1 MKIRLEDKVERENDK
16 KLRSLV
22 PSLATG
28 TGIYITSVGYHNDEY
43 DLMLLGLM
51 LSLVGTYEL
60 GKIFYNTFK
69 ESKKEKPKT

>member
-1 MKIRLEDKVERENDK
+1 MKIKLEDKVERENDK

-28 TGIYITSVGYHNDEY
+28 TGIYITSVGYHKGES

-69 ESKKEKPKT
+69 ESKKT